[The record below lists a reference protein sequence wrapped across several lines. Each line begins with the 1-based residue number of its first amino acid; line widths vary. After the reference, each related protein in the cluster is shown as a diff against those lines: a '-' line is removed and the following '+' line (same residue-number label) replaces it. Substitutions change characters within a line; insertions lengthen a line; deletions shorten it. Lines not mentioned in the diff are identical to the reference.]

1 MDKRVF
7 LSAFILLMLV
17 GSLSLAQMTPWL
29 YWTLLPE
36 EQMDYIVGEASGE
49 EAWHTIMETAGYVRD
64 RRSEEYEGTFVESQY
79 IYDRLKL
86 YSLPGAEIVR
96 FPGGDTWD
104 GIRGELWEI
113 SPNRQ
118 KLASYRDMVAMLAS
132 GSADTD
138 VEAELVW
145 VGLGSKEE
153 ITKARVEGKIVVTEG
168 SLGSVYRE
176 ACTNQGALGIVAIST
191 VGADWDT
198 LQMSFRGIRGRR
210 SSEEDQ
216 TPKFGFQLPRR
227 EGKFLKARLLRGE
240 KITVHAVVEA
250 KMEPYELQDV
260 VCHIPGT
267 DPGAGE
273 IILSAHL
280 FEGLVKQGAN
290 DNKSGS
296 AGILEVA
303 RVLHTLIED
312 GRLPRPKRTIRF
324 LWGPEF
330 SGTGPW
336 VKANKDIMAKTL
348 CNINMDMVGE
358 WLSKHQAFM
367 CLMRT
372 TYGNPH
378 YINDVMENYY
388 RYVGEGN
395 RERIQNRSGVE
406 IVPHRIVAPSGADEP
421 FYYSIETHYGAS
433 DHEVFNDW
441 SVGVPGV
448 MMIAWPDKWY
458 HLSGDNAD
466 KSDPT
471 QLKRVA
477 IIGAAAAYTIASAD
491 DDMAIKIAGE
501 TTSNGSRRLGHQLVV
516 GLDIL
521 NRSEAETLA
530 QSYKK
535 ARLHVEM
542 AVINEKETLESI
554 LELSR
559 DKTTVGQY
567 IEQMQKTIDTIGKS
581 HLSVLQTHMAAV
593 ANRFGIKPVRVQ
605 LSELEKRAVKIVPK
619 PTPLVKMNGYRE
631 YRTYIDQV
639 PKEQTDR
646 FPYGR
651 DGIPSTSEL
660 QCLIDGKRSVL
671 EIRNMLDVQYPR
683 KSNLESVM
691 NYIQILKLAGLISF

>member
-1 MDKRVF
+1 MNKRLF
-7 LSAFILLMLV
+7 LTIFGLVMIIAGLL
-17 GSLSLAQMTPWL
+17 LAQMTPWF

-36 EQMDYIVGEASGE
+36 EQMDNIVGEASGE
-49 EAWHTIMETAGYVRD
+49 EAWHTIMETAGYVRN
-64 RRSEEYEGTFVESQY
+64 RRSDEYAGTFVESQY
-79 IYDRLKL
+79 IYDQLKH
-86 YSLPGAEIVR
+86 YGLPGAEIVR
-96 FPGGDTWD
+96 FPGGETCD
-104 GIRGELWEI
+104 GIKGELWEI
-113 SPNRQ
+113 SPNRK
-118 KLASYRDMVAMLAS
+118 KLASYRDMAAMLAS
-132 GSADTD
+132 GSTDTD

-145 VGLGSKEE
+145 VGGGSEEE
-153 ITKARVEGKIVVTEG
+153 ITEANVEGKIVVTEG
-168 SLGSVYRE
+168 RMSSVHSE
-176 ACTNQGALGIVAIST
+176 ACNNQGALGVIAIST
-191 VGADWDT
+191 IGADWDP
-198 LQMSFRGIRGRR
+198 LQMSFRGVRGWR
-210 SSEEDQ
+210 Q
-216 TPKFGFQLPRR
+216 TDEQPPKFGFQLPRR
-227 EGKFLKARLLRGE
+227 EGKFLKARLLRDE

-260 VCHIPGT
+260 ICHIPGT
-267 DPGAGE
+267 DPNAGE

-280 FEGLVKQGAN
+280 FEGYVKQGAN

-358 WLSKHQAFM
+358 WLSKHQSFM
-367 CLMRT
+367 CVMRT

-406 IVPHRIVAPSGADEP
+406 KVPHRIVAPSGADEP
-421 FYYSIETHYGAS
+421 FYYSIETHYGSS

-441 SVGVPGV
+441 SVGVPGI

-466 KSDPT
+466 KADPT
-471 QLKRVA
+471 QMKRVA

-501 TTSNGSRRLGHQLVV
+501 TASNGTRRLGHQFVV
-516 GLDIL
+516 GLEIL
-521 NRSEAETLA
+521 NRADAESLA
-530 QSYKK
+530 QAYKQ

-542 AVINEKETLESI
+542 ALINEKETLQSI
-554 LELSR
+554 VELAQN
-559 DKTTVGQY
+559 KTVVGQY
-567 IEQMQKTIDTIGKS
+567 IKQMQKTIFMSTTLKRIIP
-581 HLSVLQTHMAAV
+581 LQ
-593 ANRFGIKPVRVQ
+593 
-605 LSELEKRAVKIVPK
+605 S
-619 PTPLVKMNGYRE
+619 PL
-631 YRTYIDQV
+631 
-639 PKEQTDR
+639 
-646 FPYGR
+646 
-651 DGIPSTSEL
+651 
-660 QCLIDGKRSVL
+660 RS
-671 EIRNMLDVQYPR
+671 
-683 KSNLESVM
+683 
-691 NYIQILKLAGLISF
+691 